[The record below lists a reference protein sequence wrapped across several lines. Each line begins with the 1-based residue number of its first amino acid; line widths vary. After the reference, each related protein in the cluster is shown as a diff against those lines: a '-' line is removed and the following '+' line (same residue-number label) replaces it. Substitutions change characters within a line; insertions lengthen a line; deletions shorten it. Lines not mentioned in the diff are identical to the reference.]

1 MARYKSTKMNINGFS
16 GALAPRMGKVGL
28 WKQNELPYD
37 TISQPANKRNISI
50 LT

>member
-1 MARYKSTKMNINGFS
+1 MFIEFSRIYKWLS

-37 TISQPANKRNISI
+37 TISQPTNKRNISI